1 MIKVIFIILS
11 LFLTFNAFAD
21 GAKISELQKESKAD
35 NDGKLYLRG
44 FHHLNAPHAI
54 NSVSLSDKSIVGDK
68 SFRFEVNNGE
78 CGQEPKWSDC
88 ENERERS
95 ELYYSWKSNQFGKPD
110 DEQWKKEKWYRFFVF
125 IPKEHNILAP
135 SQTSIIQWKRKKP
148 SRVIIMFR
156 YHHGGLYFDM
166 NGDTFLPDA
175 FYHLKYDK
183 DMREQWTEILFNTNW
198 HPDKDKGFMKV
209 WIDGKMKIDY
219 KGVANSKIGTELNLR
234 YGIYSSGLNLYRRA
248 FDETKHKKRVIY
260 FDGVRGETNCQKLLN
275 DNKRCEELLSQEV
288 KVYKLYRPFNWKGT
302 KKLQP
307 YDLKTLNKPAYKK
320 SQN

>member
-1 MIKVIFIILS
+1 MIKVVFTILS

-21 GAKISELQKESKAD
+21 GAKLSELQKEAKAD
-35 NDGKLYLRG
+35 NDGKLYLKG

-78 CGQEPKWSDC
+78 CGQEPKYSDC

-95 ELYYSWKSNQFGKPD
+95 ELYYEWNSNQFGKPD

-166 NGDTFLPDA
+166 NGDTFRPGA

-198 HPDKDKGFMKV
+198 HPDKEKGFMKV
-209 WIDGKMKIDY
+209 WIDGILKVDF
-219 KGVANSKIGTELNLR
+219 KGISQYPNDGKKQSLR
-234 YGIYSSGLNLYRRA
+234 YGLYNTKMRDYKKVFNTEKMPQRIA
-248 FDETKHKKRVIY
+248 F
-260 FDGVRGETNCQKLLN
+260 FDGIKSEKTC
-275 DNKRCEELLSQEV
+275 
-288 KVYKLYRPFNWKGT
+288 
-302 KKLQP
+302 KKLINQKTCNN
-307 YDLKTLNKPAYKK
+307 LKSQKVIGKYKK
-320 SQN
+320 FNISRYEKKINEWNILEISPEAFENAF

>member
-1 MIKVIFIILS
+1 MTKCFFIILS

-21 GAKISELQKESKAD
+21 GAKLSELQKEAKAD
-35 NDGKLYLRG
+35 NDGKLYLEE
-44 FHHLNAPHAI
+44 FHNLIAPHAI
-54 NSVSLSDKSIVGDK
+54 NPVSLSDKSIVGDK

-95 ELYYSWKSNQFGKPD
+95 ELYYQWKNNEFGKD
-110 DEQWKKEKWYRFFVF
+110 KNEQWKKEKWYRFFVF

-135 SQTSIIQWKRKKP
+135 SQTSIIQWKRLKP
-148 SRVIIMFR
+148 SKVIIMFR

-166 NGDTFLPDA
+166 NGDTFRPGA

-219 KGVANSKIGTELNLR
+219 KGVANTKIGNELNLR
-234 YGIYSSGLNLYRRA
+234 YGIYSSGLNLYRKA
-248 FDETKHKKRVIY
+248 FGETKHKKRVIY
-260 FDGVRGETNCQKLLN
+260 FDGVKGETTCKKLLN
-275 DNKRCEELLSQEV
+275 DKKRCEELLIQEA
-288 KVYKLYRPFNWKGT
+288 KGYKIY
-302 KKLQP
+302 QP
-307 YDLKTLNKPAYKK
+307 YNWNGAKSLNYMDLRTYIEPLNKK

>member
-1 MIKVIFIILS
+1 LTKCFFIILS

-21 GAKISELQKESKAD
+21 GAKLSELQKEAKAD
-35 NDGKLYLRG
+35 NDGKLYLEE
-44 FHHLNAPHAI
+44 FHNLIAPHAI
-54 NSVSLSDKSIVGDK
+54 NPVSLSDKSIVGDK

-78 CGQEPKWSDC
+78 CGQEPKYSDC

-95 ELYYSWKSNQFGKPD
+95 ELYYQWKNNEFGKD
-110 DEQWKKEKWYRFFVF
+110 KNEQWKKEKWYRFFVF

-135 SQTSIIQWKRKKP
+135 SQTSIIQWKRLKP

-166 NGDTFLPDA
+166 NGDTFRPGA

-219 KGVANSKIGTELNLR
+219 KGVANTKIGNELNLR
-234 YGIYSSGLNLYRRA
+234 YGIYSSGLNLYRKA
-248 FDETKHKKRVIY
+248 FGETKHKKRVIY
-260 FDGVRGETNCQKLLN
+260 FDGVKGETTCKKLLN
-275 DNKRCEELLSQEV
+275 DKKRCEELLIQEA
-288 KVYKLYRPFNWKGT
+288 KGYKIY
-302 KKLQP
+302 QP
-307 YDLKTLNKPAYKK
+307 YNWNGAKSLNYMDLRTYIEPLNKK